1 MTINR
6 FAMFI
11 GLNRAENLYQIK
23 KGNNGISRDLAARI
37 TAKFPEINT
46 LWLLTGDG
54 EMLRQTQEAG
64 TAVSFYDGDVE
75 ADIVRLADMEPAGE
89 MLLPMGVDCDLA
101 MYSYSRAMA
110 PSTPQGS
117 VVLLK
122 RVGPDSIIPGMEYVI
137 IGRKIVTL
145 RIVRAGSDGETL
157 RLVAADRRKFDDISL
172 KKSDITEA
180 YRVAGKII
188 INN

>member
-11 GLNRAENLYQIK
+11 GLTRAENLYQIK

-37 TAKFPEINT
+37 TSKFPEISP

-54 EMLRQTQEAG
+54 EMLRRTGDAG
-64 TAVSFYDGDVE
+64 TSVRFYDCDAE
-75 ADIVRLADMEPAGE
+75 ADMPRLSELAPAGE
-89 MLLPMGVDCDLA
+89 MFLPMSVDCDMA
-101 MYSYSRAMA
+101 MYCNSRAMA
-110 PSTPQGS
+110 PTTPPGS

-122 RVGPDSIIPGMEYVI
+122 RVAVDAMIPGMEYVI
-137 IGRKIVTL
+137 VSQKIVTL
-145 RIVRAGSDGETL
+145 RIVRAGDDGQTL
-157 RLVAADRRKFDDISL
+157 RLVAADRKRFDDIL
-172 KKSDITEA
+172 LGKSEIEEA

>member
-6 FAMFI
+6 FALFI

-23 KGNNGISRDLAARI
+23 RGNNGISRDLAARI
-37 TAKFPEINT
+37 TSKFPEIST

-54 EMLRQTQEAG
+54 EMLRRTTDCG
-64 TAVSFYDGDVE
+64 TTVHFYDCDAETDVARISE
-75 ADIVRLADMEPAGE
+75 LAPAGE
-89 MLLPMGVDCDLA
+89 VILPVSVDCDLA
-101 MYSYSRAMA
+101 MYCNSRAMA

-122 RVGPDSIIPGMEYVI
+122 RVGPDAIIPGMEYVI
-137 IGRKIVTL
+137 MSQKIVTL
-145 RIVRAGSDGETL
+145 RIVRAGDDDSML
-157 RLVAADRRKFDDISL
+157 RLVASDRKKFDDILL
-172 KKSDITEA
+172 KKSDITDA
-180 YRVAGKII
+180 YRVTGKII